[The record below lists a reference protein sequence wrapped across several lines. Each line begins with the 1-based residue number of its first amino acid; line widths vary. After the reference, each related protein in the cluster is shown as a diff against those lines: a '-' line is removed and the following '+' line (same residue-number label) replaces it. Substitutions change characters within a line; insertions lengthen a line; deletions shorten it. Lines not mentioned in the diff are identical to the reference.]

1 MEIKEQKK
9 ELRRHIRKL
18 KNNFTLEEK
27 TEFSLPVFET
37 VERLQEFEKAKCVL
51 AYWSMED
58 EVYTH
63 DFINRWYNDKI
74 ILLPCVTGDD
84 LILRR
89 YEGAESMIAG
99 EQFGIL
105 EPVGEVFK
113 DYYSIDLMIIPG
125 VAFDKQRNRMGRGR
139 GFYDRLLSVCGCEKI
154 GVCFDF
160 QIVENVPC
168 EEFDVK
174 MDKILATSQVY

>member
-99 EQFGIL
+99 EQFGI
-105 EPVGEVFK
+105 
-113 DYYSIDLMIIPG
+113 
-125 VAFDKQRNRMGRGR
+125 
-139 GFYDRLLSVCGCEKI
+139 
-154 GVCFDF
+154 
-160 QIVENVPC
+160 
-168 EEFDVK
+168 
-174 MDKILATSQVY
+174 